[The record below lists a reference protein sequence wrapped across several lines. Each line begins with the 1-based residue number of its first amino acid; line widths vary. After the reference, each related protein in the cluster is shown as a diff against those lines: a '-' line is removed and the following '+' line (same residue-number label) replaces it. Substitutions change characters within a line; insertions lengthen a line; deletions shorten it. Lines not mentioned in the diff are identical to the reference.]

1 MFILVGLEIRTLY
14 RERAEHD
21 REQEFA
27 RCQQLR
33 SFESIAD
40 SLKSA
45 ITISQG
51 QYQSTLKHVDGV
63 LKTTE
68 DVSRLAK
75 KSLDN
80 LTGGESF
87 GYVIPNI
94 GSTSDFHKATGA
106 GSFLGFGCLVNNDG
120 DQPLSGVTVTVSRIL
135 MNPVNGASR
144 SNPAMIDAGSLS
156 PLNIGTLPPH
166 SQVTLPT
173 VITPQLGPDGIA
185 RYLIFVSAQNGT
197 AAEDLFFRKSND
209 GQNWDYKIRVR
220 RQMSGAEKTGQYQNR
235 TPVKTIKEIDW
246 TEPPTQ

>member
-1 MFILVGLEIRTLY
+1 MTTCEQIAPLWWQLHPPVGFFIAILAVFGVLVPLFRSWEVISRREKAAWTLLMFILVGLEIRTLY

-106 GSFLGFGCLVNNDG
+106 GGF
-120 DQPLSGVTVTVSRIL
+120 
-135 MNPVNGASR
+135 
-144 SNPAMIDAGSLS
+144 
-156 PLNIGTLPPH
+156 
-166 SQVTLPT
+166 
-173 VITPQLGPDGIA
+173 
-185 RYLIFVSAQNGT
+185 
-197 AAEDLFFRKSND
+197 
-209 GQNWDYKIRVR
+209 
-220 RQMSGAEKTGQYQNR
+220 
-235 TPVKTIKEIDW
+235 
-246 TEPPTQ
+246 